1 MPLTPVTIMQ
11 DGNALHNMEN
21 KMERISFQMLWD
33 LMHQY
38 GVFHGLLAGV
48 TALIRGAYES
58 EGLAKALLDAMLCCV
73 IGVFAFQVAGT
84 FDTFQSN
91 VTMQLILAMV
101 IGVVGANLIITSV
114 RDCFTSAL
122 KQLNPLTWFKKA
134 K

>member
-1 MPLTPVTIMQ
+1 
-11 DGNALHNMEN
+11 
-21 KMERISFQMLWD
+21 MERISFQMLWD

-38 GVFHGLLAGV
+38 GVFHGLLAGL

-58 EGLAKALLDAMLCCV
+58 EGIAKALLDAMLCCV

-91 VTMQLILAMV
+91 ITMQLILAMV

-122 KQLNPLTWFKKA
+122 KQLNPLTWFKRA